1 MKKLL
6 FTFFAFL
13 MISFSL
19 TAQEY
24 IAVIQNPYVLLL
36 DAETGEIVNEQF
48 IDLSAQNPTTPKGI
62 RQVGNEIWVTDQITD
77 AVFRY
82 DMEGNFL
89 SQFSGNMDNI
99 KGLDI
104 IDGSEVWITNAGSGN
119 GAPGDAIIRFDT
131 DGNFLGHFLTD
142 DRSSFDVLDIGNGE
156 VLISYISGG
165 SPIEKRDYSG
175 NFLSFVVSPN
185 VVNFAE
191 QMWIT
196 QDGNLLVSTF
206 SGTAG
211 IYIFNLETGEQLDFW
226 SQSGAR
232 GVMETGD
239 GNILWTSSSGIYLL
253 DRISGTSTMIKSGS
267 AQFFALLNAD
277 DEGDEGCTTPTL
289 SISGPDEICEN
300 TSVTLTADTNG
311 EEVYWYDSETS
322 TTPITSGTDF
332 TTPELTESVS
342 YWAQAVSYGAG
353 EGETIEGGARVAP
366 SSNSSSSVVTA
377 TSPWG
382 LSFETTEA
390 FTITSVDVYLASA
403 NPGSLVMQLLDENWQ
418 VLDESVIECPAG
430 SSSNPVQFAVPLS
443 FSVEANQTYRLV
455 ASSSPDMVR
464 EFSSGHPG
472 FPYPIG
478 GVGSVT
484 GGTINNSNTNNN
496 VYYFFYNWTV
506 ETGSVEICESDRIE
520 HAIAVNPTPDAPTGE
535 ADQFFQLGD
544 TLADLVVEASG
555 ELSWYA
561 DEEGTVPLPETTE
574 LVNETTYYVSQTIE
588 GGCESAL
595 FGITVH
601 LALGTNDLNAQM
613 FSIYPNPVETVLFI
627 NSKQSI
633 ELVEIFDETGRKLNQ
648 INQVTDGIIDFS
660 QYKSGIYL
668 LRVHTDKAM
677 QTVRVIK
684 K

>member
-6 FTFFAFL
+6 SFL
-13 MISFSL
+13 TTILLMGSAAI
-19 TAQEY
+19 AQEY
-24 IAVIQNPYVLLL
+24 IAVIQKPYVLLL
-36 DAETGEIVNEQF
+36 NAETGMIENEQF
-48 IDLSAQNPTTPKGI
+48 IDLEPQDTGTPKGI
-62 RQVGNEIWVTDQITD
+62 RQVEDEIWITDQID
-77 AVFRY
+77 DVIYRY
-82 DMEGNFL
+82 DLQGNFI
-89 SQFSGNMDNI
+89 SQIEGNMDNI

-104 IDGSEVWITNAGSGN
+104 IDGTEVWVTNANSGN
-119 GAPGDAIIRFDT
+119 GAPGNAIIRLDT

-142 DRSSFDVLDIGNGE
+142 GRSSFDVLDIGNGE

-185 VVNFAE
+185 VLNFAQ

-239 GNILWTSSSGIYLL
+239 GNILWTSSSGIHLL
-253 DRISGTSTMIKSGS
+253 NRATGNSTTLKSGS
-267 AQFFALLNAD
+267 AQFFALINTEETA
-277 DEGDEGCTTPTL
+277 CTTPTL
-289 SISGPDEICEN
+289 SIDGPESVCEN
-300 TSVTLTADTNG
+300 STATLIANTNG
-311 EEVYWYDSETS
+311 EEVFWYDSEQS
-322 TTPITSGTDF
+322 TTPIYNGTEF
-332 TTPELTESVS
+332 TTPELTENTTF
-342 YWAQAVSYGAG
+342 WAKAVNYG
-353 EGETIEGGARVAP
+353 EGNGQIIEGGARLAP
-366 SSNSSSSVVTA
+366 TGNSSSSVVTA

-430 SSSNPVQFAVPLS
+430 NSSNPVQFAVPLS

-455 ASSSPDMVR
+455 ASSSPVMIR
-464 EFSSGHPG
+464 EFSSQHPG

-478 GVGSVT
+478 DVGIVT

-506 ETGSVEICESDRIE
+506 ETGSVEICESEMIPYE
-520 HAIAVNPTPDAPTGE
+520 IAVNPSPDAPTGD
-535 ADQFFQLGD
+535 ADQYFTQGQ
-544 TLADLVVEASG
+544 TLADLVVEAIG

-561 DEEGTVPLPETTE
+561 DAEGTVSLPENTE
-574 LVNETTYYVSQTIE
+574 LVDQTTYFVSQTID
-588 GGCESAL
+588 GCESAL
-595 FGITVH
+595 FAITVH

-648 INQVTDGIIDFS
+648 INQLNGGMIDFS
-660 QYKSGIYL
+660 QYKSGIYS
-668 LRVHTDKAM
+668 LRIYTDKAM